1 MQTYAKAIKSMQKLE
16 IFCKCLHKLA
26 KVSKELKR
34 FTKVCNNMCKYA
46 KLSKIMY
53 FFYYSKLFNNFQRG
67 EQFVKCMQKQIKER
81 IYVLGFQR

>member
-53 FFYYSKLFNNFQRG
+53 IFLLFQTIQQLPKG
-67 EQFVKCMQKQIKER
+67 
-81 IYVLGFQR
+81 